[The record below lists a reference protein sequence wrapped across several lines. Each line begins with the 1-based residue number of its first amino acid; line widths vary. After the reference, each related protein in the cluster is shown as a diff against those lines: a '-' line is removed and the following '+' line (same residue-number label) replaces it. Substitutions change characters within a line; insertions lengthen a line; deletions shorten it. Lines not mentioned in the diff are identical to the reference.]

1 VGPGQRFLPF
11 HHPTNPPHQSTHPTH
26 LKLPTHPLYYTAL
39 HLQEGAKKNY
49 ARDWDVNAI
58 MWGVKHYNFKYV
70 LNVDDDA
77 MLCSQVSGAYG
88 T

>member
-1 VGPGQRFLPF
+1 MIQLIDSTIPSQES
-11 HHPTNPPHQSTHPTH
+11 TNPPTHLNRPTH
-26 LKLPTHPLYYTAL
+26 QPYQPTNHI
-39 HLQEGAKKNY
+39 LQEGAKKNY

-77 MLCSQVSGAYG
+77 MLCSQVSGPYKL
-88 T
+88 